1 MTRGSVTG
9 PRPPVP
15 EVNLSPLFPVGAW
28 HTLKQG
34 AVHGGDLRWG
44 QGHVTVGNKQILAG

>member
-9 PRPPVP
+9 LRPPVP
-15 EVNLSPLFPVGAW
+15 EVNLSPLFPVRAW